1 MQHTSMNI
9 YTIIENF
16 SLRIFDKSVNEK
28 RTTKISSDQT
38 ISRNVISVYFRL
50 ESPIVQNKCQDDSSF
65 VYETL
70 ETFSFSK
77 RSGPMRLARKTS
89 NLQKNPVFSNSR
101 RRYMADIFVDMLIC
115 HETQIDQSIIPIVNG
130 SRTCSLFMS
139 IKNVCMVFCV
149 IELAIHLV
157 IISALNV

>member
-77 RSGPMRLARKTS
+77 RSEWAHEARQENFKS
-89 NLQKNPVFSNSR
+89 PKESSFQ
-101 RRYMADIFVDMLIC
+101 
-115 HETQIDQSIIPIVNG
+115 
-130 SRTCSLFMS
+130 
-139 IKNVCMVFCV
+139 
-149 IELAIHLV
+149 
-157 IISALNV
+157 